1 MLLKNY
7 YDGYVSASEALTR
20 LRPCLVAGRK
30 LSLKSERE
38 AALAKITAVTRLG
51 TLLCLFLGISV
62 RGETCVG
69 VLLWM
74 DVQKRLFYYFFLEV
88 SIHNCGLVR
97 FQEGGFL
104 DIIFHCKGA

>member
-1 MLLKNY
+1 M
-7 YDGYVSASEALTR
+7 SASEALTR

-38 AALAKITAVTRLG
+38 AALGNRTAVTRLG
-51 TLLCLFLGISV
+51 TLLCLGISAQ
-62 RGETCVG
+62 GETRVG

-88 SIHNCGLVR
+88 SIDNCGLVR

>member
-1 MLLKNY
+1 M
-7 YDGYVSASEALTR
+7 SASEALTR
-20 LRPCLVAGRK
+20 LRPCLIEGRK

-38 AALAKITAVTRLG
+38 AALANHTAVTRLG
-51 TLLCLFLGISV
+51 TLLCMFLGISAPGGT
-62 RGETCVG
+62 RIG

-88 SIHNCGLVR
+88 SVLSCGHVR

-104 DIIFHCKGA
+104 ERIFHCKGA